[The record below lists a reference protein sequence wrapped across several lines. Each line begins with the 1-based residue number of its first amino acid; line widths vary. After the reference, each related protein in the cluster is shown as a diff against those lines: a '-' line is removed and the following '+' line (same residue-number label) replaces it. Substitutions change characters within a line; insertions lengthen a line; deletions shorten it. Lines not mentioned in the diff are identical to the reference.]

1 MAAIEINAEN
11 FEEKVIRSD
20 KPVLIDFW
28 AVWCGPCSMMSP
40 IIEQIGEELADK
52 LIVGKVNCDEN
63 MELAQQ
69 YKVAGIPAFFLF
81 KGGEEIRKGDA
92 VRKSDIPY
100 FYAFFVFFPVKK
112 AIPNIIAK
120 RQQAKIIQPIHI
132 AVPLSLNV
140 S

>member
-20 KPVLIDFW
+20 KPVLVDFW

-69 YKVAGIPAFFLF
+69 YKVAEVVT
-81 KGGEEIRKGDA
+81 KA
-92 VRKSDIPY
+92 VGAMSKDELLAQIEPHL
-100 FYAFFVFFPVKK
+100 V
-112 AIPNIIAK
+112 
-120 RQQAKIIQPIHI
+120 
-132 AVPLSLNV
+132 
-140 S
+140 

>member
-20 KPVLIDFW
+20 KPVLVDFW

-69 YKVAGIPAFFLF
+69 YKVAGIPALVHLVQLKNTTSFSRLQAERFF
-81 KGGEEIRKGDA
+81 GGQFSFLKEEKW
-92 VRKSDIPY
+92 
-100 FYAFFVFFPVKK
+100 
-112 AIPNIIAK
+112 
-120 RQQAKIIQPIHI
+120 
-132 AVPLSLNV
+132 
-140 S
+140 